1 MFRQKYEDIKISKF
15 KVIDGHK
22 MLIKIE
28 FADGFL
34 KIVGDSRDHKDLKVI
49 DIPKEEAIIFLE
61 KDCEGKAERL
71 LDKLRYDE
79 KTETLYLV
87 SETIEETNDFADL
100 NP

>member
-1 MFRQKYEDIKISKF
+1 
-15 KVIDGHK
+15 

-28 FADGFL
+28 FSDGFL

-49 DIPKEEAIIFLE
+49 DIPKDEAVIFLE
-61 KDCEGKAERL
+61 KDCDGKAERL

-87 SETIEETNDFADL
+87 SETIEETNDFGDL